1 MKIVVTGATGLVGS
15 ALVPSL
21 VASGHSVVRL
31 ARGKSNAPAGGVT
44 DAVWQPDRGEID
56 TAGLA
61 GCDAAVHL
69 AGENISEGRWTD
81 EKKRRIVESRTKG
94 TRLISET
101 LARLSPRP
109 RALVSASATG
119 FYGDRGE
126 ELLTEESASG

>member
-21 VASGHSVVRL
+21 TADGHSVVRL
-31 ARGKSNAPAGGVT
+31 VRKQSNAAAGAGVA
-44 DAVWQPDRGEID
+44 DALWQPDRGEID
-56 TAGLA
+56 AAALA

-81 EKKRRIVESRTKG
+81 EKKRRIVESRVKG

-101 LARLSPRP
+101 LARLDPRP
-109 RALVSASATG
+109 RAFVSASATG
-119 FYGDRGE
+119 YYGDRGD
-126 ELLTEESASG
+126 ELLTEEST